1 MSDAAAQPS
10 AEHEALI
17 QFLYLAPVGL
27 VQAGIDGEIVM
38 INPISA
44 QLLMPLSRDGGL
56 TNLFSVLEGVAP
68 ELRYLCGTFCQRH
81 GMICDGLHIHVS
93 AGSQGQAP
101 QILSLTLL
109 KLDDSRLMAVLGD
122 VTVQVRRDRQLRQ
135 SDAWL
140 NAILTSITD
149 YALVGLDR
157 EGRICEFNASIER
170 VARFGDEVVGAP
182 YTIFYPPGA
191 TTAEHLH
198 DRLREADDNGWSL
211 DEGSR
216 LRADGSQFWG
226 SSMIAPLPERDP
238 LPGEHARQPAYCLIL
253 RDISDK
259 REANEE
265 RRKAALCDHLTGL
278 SNRRAFFE
286 AAELELGRSRHAPR
300 PTSLVVIDA
309 DRFKGINDNHGH
321 AAGDAVLRHLAIA
334 LRSTFREV
342 DVVARLGGEEFAVL
356 LPSTDLA
363 GAAAVAERLRQ
374 HVESQSVTV
383 EGERIRYTVSL
394 GVAGMD
400 DGVAGLDA
408 LLRRADQAL
417 YAAKGRGRNR
427 VVRWSADCPA
437 YSSQQEG
444 NACS

>member
-1 MSDAAAQPS
+1 
-10 AEHEALI
+10 
-17 QFLYLAPVGL
+17 
-27 VQAGIDGEIVM
+27 
-38 INPISA
+38 
-44 QLLMPLSRDGGL
+44 
-56 TNLFSVLEGVAP
+56 
-68 ELRYLCGTFCQRH
+68 
-81 GMICDGLHIHVS
+81 MICDGLHIQLHGG
-93 AGSQGQAP
+93 ANGKAP

-109 KLDDSRLMAVLGD
+109 KLDDSRLMAVLTD
-122 VTVQVRRDRQLRQ
+122 VTVQVRRERQLRQ

-149 YALVGLDR
+149 YALVSLDAR
-157 EGRICEFNASIER
+157 GRICEWNASIER
-170 VARFGDEVVGAP
+170 MALFGNEVVGAP

-191 TTAEHLH
+191 ITAEHLH
-198 DRLREADDNGWSL
+198 DRLREADENGWSL

-226 SSMIAPLPERDP
+226 SSMIAPLPERDHP
-238 LPGEHARQPAYCLIL
+238 PDDRRRQPAYCLVL
-253 RDISDK
+253 RDITDK
-259 REANEE
+259 REASEE
-265 RRKAALCDHLTGL
+265 RRRAAYCDHLTGL

-300 PTSLVVIDA
+300 ATSLVVIDA
-309 DRFKGINDNHGH
+309 DRFKAVNDSHGH

-356 LPSTDLA
+356 LPSTGLA

-374 HVESQSVTV
+374 QVAAQCVTV
-383 EGERIRYTVSL
+383 EGEPIRYTISL
-394 GVAGMD
+394 GVAEMD

-417 YAAKGRGRNR
+417 YAAKARGRNR
-427 VVRWSADCPA
+427 VVRWTPDCPA
-437 YSSQQEG
+437 HGSEQQREQH
-444 NACS
+444 AVE